1 MIISRKMNEADKER
15 FKREKELYDRGVAGG
30 GVATVRVA
38 APAPVQ
44 EAGTVQVGE
53 ANIFIVISEYFSQCI
68 RAGCTNPSVRNVE
81 WEDEYCSNQCVVT
94 HCDQVFTAWV
104 AEQQKSLA
112 A

>member
-1 MIISRKMNEADKER
+1 MMDSISEELCCRMMNEADKER
-15 FKREKELYDRGVAGG
+15 YRREKEQYDSLTAGG
-30 GVATVRVA
+30 TV
-38 APAPVQ
+38 APARLSP
-44 EAGTVQVGE
+44 EPPGLLK
-53 ANIFIVISEYFSQCI
+53 CI
-68 RAGCTNPSVRNVE
+68 RSGCGKPSVRNLE

>member
-1 MIISRKMNEADKER
+1 MLISK
-15 FKREKELYDRGVAGG
+15 
-30 GVATVRVA
+30 
-38 APAPVQ
+38 
-44 EAGTVQVGE
+44 
-53 ANIFIVISEYFSQCI
+53 YFSQCI

>member
-1 MIISRKMNEADKER
+1 MVQQIFFTLISK
-15 FKREKELYDRGVAGG
+15 
-30 GVATVRVA
+30 
-38 APAPVQ
+38 
-44 EAGTVQVGE
+44 
-53 ANIFIVISEYFSQCI
+53 YFSQCI